1 MKKMILT
8 AAVAVLGFA
17 MASAAEISMKF
28 APIKDPVTKTSTN
41 TTIASDGVIIVDN
54 KDGKSG
60 GVSTH
65 VNINQTAPAK
75 IILSGESLCE
85 ESLTKS
91 KNPHDYS
98 LYIDLTYADGTKAY
112 GKENPHRE
120 AYLELEERGEVRVV
134 VATRLGQIIGFA
146 FVLKTYHFHFS
157 LPMATI
163 ETLWLDKAW
172 RKSHAGLSLIRYCK
186 AIARDWGYHHL
197 TASAPAGSRL
207 AQVYRRLATHTDDD
221 FVFTV

>member
-17 MASAAEISMKF
+17 MASAAEIPMKF

-41 TTIASDGVIIVDN
+41 TTMAPDGVIIVDN

-60 GVSTH
+60 GVNTH
-65 VNINQTAPAK
+65 VSINQTAPAK

-91 KNPHDYS
+91 KNPHDYA

-112 GKENPHRE
+112 GKISDFSTDVRE
-120 AYLELEERGEVRVV
+120 WQKKSVVLEE
-134 VATRLGQIIGFA
+134 A
-146 FVLKTYHFHFS
+146 
-157 LPMATI
+157 
-163 ETLWLDKAW
+163 
-172 RKSHAGLSLIRYCK
+172 K
-186 AIARDWGYHHL
+186 AIQQLRIYIL
-197 TASAPAGSRL
+197 
-207 AQVYRRLATHTDDD
+207 YRNQTGKVQFKNLKLEEIK
-221 FVFTV
+221 

>member
-28 APIKDPVTKTSTN
+28 APIKDPVTKTSAN

-60 GVSTH
+60 GVNTS

-91 KNPHDYS
+91 RNAHDYA
-98 LYIDLTYADGTKAY
+98 LYIDLTFADGTKKY
-112 GKENPHRE
+112 GITAPFSTNTRE
-120 AYLELEERGEVRVV
+120 WQKKSIEFMPEKAAKQLRIYILYRNQTGKVQFKNLKLEEV
-134 VATRLGQIIGFA
+134 
-146 FVLKTYHFHFS
+146 K
-157 LPMATI
+157 
-163 ETLWLDKAW
+163 
-172 RKSHAGLSLIRYCK
+172 
-186 AIARDWGYHHL
+186 
-197 TASAPAGSRL
+197 
-207 AQVYRRLATHTDDD
+207 
-221 FVFTV
+221 